1 MNSGLEIPIM
11 SEDKFSKF
19 KNYFKNTPYEEQM
32 NGLEIIF
39 CKETF
44 PNVLCLVC
52 HGSPRYFQMK
62 ADLIKKVAESILIDE
77 VISPSEEELC
87 REIKEQLNGTSQ
99 VRLDIDPSAKEKVL
113 AIVHRQP
120 FFKDC
125 FEVPPLRK
133 GYQSYAV
140 NHTYTGNQAKV

>member
-1 MNSGLEIPIM
+1 MNSGLEIPVM

-19 KNYFKNTPYEEQM
+19 KNYFKDTPYEEQM
-32 NGLEIIF
+32 NGLEIIL
-39 CKETF
+39 CEKSF

-62 ADLIKKVAESILIDE
+62 ADLIEKVAESILIDK

-87 REIKEQLNGTSQ
+87 QKIKEQLNGTKQ
-99 VRLDIDPSAKEKVL
+99 VQIDIDPSVKEIIL
-113 AIVHRQP
+113 AIVQKAP

-125 FEVPPLRK
+125 FEIPSLRK

-140 NHTYTGNQAKV
+140 NHTYKGNPAKV

>member
-1 MNSGLEIPIM
+1 MNSGLEIPVM

-32 NGLEIIF
+32 NGLEIIL
-39 CKETF
+39 CEKSF

-62 ADLIKKVAESILIDE
+62 ADLIEKVAESILRDG
-77 VISPSEEELC
+77 VISPSEKKLC
-87 REIKEQLNGTSQ
+87 RKVEKQLNGTGQ
-99 VRLDIDPSAKEKVL
+99 VLLDIDPSAKEKIL
-113 AIVHRQP
+113 AIVQKAP

-140 NHTYTGNQAKV
+140 NHTYKGNPAKV